1 MKYIL
6 LLGIMSMNIFIIYS
20 TFLKD
25 VLNIDVGNSYFIV
38 MSIIASYTIFFS
50 LTKILVTKRINKTY
64 FYLLLVIS
72 IVMISYIASPF
83 KLVESVKNP
92 VLFFWLWAVPG
103 SICGIESRNFKKSTF
118 TKFFIFIFFSFSIS
132 LVFLFLFP
140 FITGSA
146 STFISSGLLNYQNAS
161 YIAAFIF
168 GIGLYFLSESN
179 VKFKYLYLIL
189 VTLMVPIIFI
199 VQGRGGLIL
208 LIVYGIFTIVQLII
222 NKSMKLVEKVSFIVF
237 GFLLIFLAYIF
248 FVNLKENRILSYF
261 KDGQFQI
268 GNTSGRDI
276 LYSNSIELIKE
287 KLLTGYGMF
296 NYYPLLGGTP
306 HNIFLEILLISG
318 FVGLI
323 IFLYINFYYIYN
335 FIKLYKKNSID
346 KLVIYIFAYPIVLLF
361 FSGNF
366 LIMSELWFV
375 IFYVISVTRER
386 KNERKNVY
394 Q

>member
-20 TFLKD
+20 TFLND

-50 LTKILVTKRINKTY
+50 LTKTIVTKRINKTY
-64 FYLLLVIS
+64 FFLVLIIS

-83 KLVESVKNP
+83 KMEEDIRNSI
-92 VLFFWLWAVPG
+92 LFFWLWAVPG
-103 SICGIESRNFKKSTF
+103 CICGIESRNFKKVIF
-118 TKFFIFIFFSFSIS
+118 TNFFKFIFFSFSIC
-132 LVFLFLFP
+132 LVFLFIIP
-140 FITGSA
+140 FITGST

-161 YIAAFIF
+161 YITAFIF
-168 GIGLYFLSESN
+168 GIGLYFLSEPN

-189 VTLMVPIIFI
+189 VMVMVPIIFI
-199 VQGRGGLIL
+199 IQGRGGLIL
-208 LIVYGIFTIVQLII
+208 LILYGLFTVIQLIN
-222 NKSMKLVEKVSFIVF
+222 NKSMRLVQKVRFIVF
-237 GFLLIFLAYIF
+237 GFLLIFLAYVLF
-248 FVNLKENRILSYF
+248 MNLKENRILSYF

-318 FVGLI
+318 FFGLI
-323 IFLYINFYYIYN
+323 IVLFITFYYIYN
-335 FIKLYKKNSID
+335 FIKLYKKDSID
-346 KLVIYIFAYPIVLLF
+346 KLVIYIFAYPIVFLL

-366 LIMSELWFV
+366 LIISELWFV

-386 KNERKNVY
+386 KNECKNVY

>member
-38 MSIIASYTIFFS
+38 MSIIASYIIFFP
-50 LTKILVTKRINKTY
+50 LTKTIVSKRINKTY
-64 FYLLLVIS
+64 FFLVLIIS

-83 KLVESVKNP
+83 KMDEDIKNSI
-92 VLFFWLWAVPG
+92 LFFWLWAVPG
-103 SICGIESRNFKKSTF
+103 CICGIESRNFKKVTF
-118 TKFFIFIFFSFSIS
+118 TNFFKFIFFSFSIC
-132 LVFLFLFP
+132 LVFLFIIP
-140 FITGSA
+140 FITGST

-161 YIAAFIF
+161 YITAFIF

-179 VKFKYLYLIL
+179 VKFKFFYLIL
-189 VTLMVPIIFI
+189 VTLMVAIIFI

-208 LIVYGIFTIVQLII
+208 LIVYGIFTVVQLII
-222 NKSMKLVEKVSFIVF
+222 NKSMKLVEKVSFIFF

-248 FVNLKENRILSYF
+248 FVNLNENRILSYF

-318 FVGLI
+318 FLGLI
-323 IFLYINFYYIYN
+323 IVLFITFYYIYN
-335 FIKLYKKNSID
+335 FIKLYKKDSID
-346 KLVIYIFAYPIVLLF
+346 KLVIYIFAYPIVFLL

-366 LIMSELWFV
+366 LILSELWFV

-386 KNERKNVY
+386 KNECKNVY

>member
-6 LLGIMSMNIFIIYS
+6 LLGTMSMNIFIIYS
-20 TFLKD
+20 TFLND

-50 LTKILVTKRINKTY
+50 LTKTLVTKRINKTY

-118 TKFFIFIFFSFSIS
+118 TKFFIFIFFSFSIC
-132 LVFLFLFP
+132 LVFLFIFP

-208 LIVYGIFTIVQLII
+208 LIVYGIFTVVQLIN
-222 NKSMKLVEKVSFIVF
+222 NKSMKLFEKVSFIVF

-323 IFLYINFYYIYN
+323 IFLYINIYYIYN

>member
-38 MSIIASYTIFFS
+38 MSIIASYIIFFS
-50 LTKILVTKRINKTY
+50 LTKTIVSKRINKTY
-64 FYLLLVIS
+64 FFLVLIIS

-83 KLVESVKNP
+83 KMDEDIKNSI
-92 VLFFWLWAVPG
+92 LFFWLWAVPG
-103 SICGIESRNFKKSTF
+103 CICGIESRNFKKVTF
-118 TKFFIFIFFSFSIS
+118 TNFFKFIFFSFSIC
-132 LVFLFLFP
+132 LVFLFIIP
-140 FITGSA
+140 FITGST

-161 YIAAFIF
+161 YITAFIF

-179 VKFKYLYLIL
+179 VKFKFFYLIL
-189 VTLMVPIIFI
+189 VTLMVAIIFI

-208 LIVYGIFTIVQLII
+208 LIVYGIFTVVQLII
-222 NKSMKLVEKVSFIVF
+222 NKSMKLVEKVSFIFF

-248 FVNLKENRILSYF
+248 FVNLNENRILSYF

-318 FVGLI
+318 FLGLI
-323 IFLYINFYYIYN
+323 IVLFITFYYIYN
-335 FIKLYKKNSID
+335 FIKLYKKDSID
-346 KLVIYIFAYPIVLLF
+346 KLVIHIFAYPIVFLL

-366 LIMSELWFV
+366 LILSELWFV

-386 KNERKNVY
+386 KNECKNVY